1 MLIVSTS
8 YNQNAFHIMYLQASG
23 ESYQI
28 RTDTEAGTLA
38 SRHTNRRGDQ
48 VKYSEDSRRDER
60 QCGDLVDRQG
70 LPGDKKRGASY
81 NETLNQVFDR
91 TIDNFSNVH
100 VCSIFR
106 KKKFCI
112 LRNLKIKDL
121 HL

>member
-1 MLIVSTS
+1 MRFTKL
-8 YNQNAFHIMYLQASG
+8 YLQASG
-23 ESYQI
+23 ESYEI
-28 RTDTEAGTLA
+28 CTDTEAGTLA
-38 SRHTNRRGDQ
+38 SRHANRRGDQ
-48 VKYSEDSRRDER
+48 VENRKDSRRNER
-60 QCGDLVDRQG
+60 QRGDLVDRQG

-91 TIDNFSNVH
+91 TIDNFSDVH

-112 LRNLKIKDL
+112 LRNLKIKLL